1 MNLYTHSINS
11 IMNII
16 NHYRLA
22 CLVAVAFAAGQAM
35 AEVVQVGNLYYDVDQ
50 ETKTAT
56 VARNVAYKELT
67 SLNVPG
73 KVTVDNAEYR
83 VTKIAQQAFQEC
95 TGLTTVAIG
104 EGVEEV
110 GKWTFYKCTGI
121 SSLTLPST
129 LVTVEQSAFSG
140 CTSIEMLVLPD
151 NLTTIKSYGFGKC
164 TSLKE
169 LTLPANLKILDGS
182 AFSGNTGLKKINFG
196 PLLET
201 IANNTFYDCG
211 IEILELP
218 ASLTTLGNG
227 AFSRCN
233 QLTTVKLPASLKTIG
248 EQVFYCDGAL
258 KNVEFNAGLET
269 IGNGAFYECL
279 SLQSVALPDG
289 IKSIEDNAF
298 YGTGLTSI
306 QWPESLT
313 SISNNMFY
321 NCVNLSDVKL
331 HEGITSIGKMVF
343 RNCASLKSIKLPSK
357 LTVISD
363 NLFDRCSS
371 LESFD
376 IPDHIVSVGENAF
389 YQCTGLRELNV
400 PASVT
405 SIGSGFILGC
415 SSLTRV
421 NVAADNPNYADV
433 DGVFMNKDKTVLLAY
448 PSGIV
453 GEYVMPESVTE
464 ISEYCFNQNNNITGI
479 TFSKNLKRIG
489 LSAFAMCMQIK
500 ELNFPDGLEYIGDM
514 AFFLARGVSKIHLP
528 NNDVFIGN
536 NALSMLAIEPIVFP
550 ETIRT
555 IGIAESG
562 NTSVMGSCGSLQW
575 LSLPSTLK
583 ELSPLASGC
592 NSLKAIY
599 SFAVEPPVLKGNNVV
614 DIAAVVK
621 VPSGTADA
629 YAQAWSDLYP
639 NLTYEEA
646 LPGAAS
652 VTVNGNAATV
662 NWETYSDG
670 LYTGTPV
677 RYSIV
682 LDNGSSTEESTL
694 EGVAATGRNLSYTF
708 ANLSNK
714 TYTYSIKGYSA
725 QNELTVL
732 HTGQFDIATSGIDDV
747 EAAGEAVSVE
757 YFDLTG
763 RQVAKPAA
771 NTLYVVRTV
780 YSDGTVVTAKQ
791 LVK

>member
-1 MNLYTHSINS
+1 MNKFNR
-11 IMNII
+11 
-16 NHYRLA
+16 YRLA
-22 CLVAVAFAAGQAM
+22 GLFVIALLSGQAL
-35 AEVVQVGNLYYDVDQ
+35 AEVVQVGDLYYDINA
-50 ETKTAT
+50 ESKEAT
-56 VARNVAYKELT
+56 VTRNTAYKELT
-67 SLNVPG
+67 ALNVPG
-73 KVTVDNAEYR
+73 KINVGNVDYTVT
-83 VTKIAQQAFQEC
+83 TIGQQAFQEC
-95 TGLTTVAIG
+95 VGLTTVSLG
-104 EGVEEV
+104 EGVREV

-121 SSLTLPST
+121 SSLSLPST
-129 LVTVEQSAFSG
+129 LVLVDQSAFSG
-140 CTSIEMLVLPD
+140 CTSLESLVLPD

-169 LTLPANLKILDGS
+169 LTLPANLKTLDGS

-196 PLLET
+196 PVLET
-201 IANNTFYDCG
+201 ITNNTFYDCG
-211 IEILELP
+211 IEVLELP
-218 ASLTTLGNG
+218 ASLTTLGAG

-248 EQVFYCDGAL
+248 EQAFYCDGAL

-279 SLQSVALPDG
+279 SLESVALPAG

-479 TFSKNLKRIG
+479 TFSKNLKHIG

-536 NALSMLAIEPIVFP
+536 NALSMLAIESIVFP

-614 DIAAVVK
+614 DIATVVK
-621 VPSGTADA
+621 VPVGS
-629 YAQAWSDLYP
+629 AQAYSREWSTLYP
-639 NLTYEEA
+639 NLTYEEV

-652 VTVNGNAATV
+652 VAVSGNTAKV
-662 NWETYSDG
+662 SWQTYSDD

-677 RYSIV
+677 RYSIS
-682 LDNGSSTEESTL
+682 LDNGSSVEESTL
-694 EGVAATGRNLSYTF
+694 EGASATGKDLSHTF
-708 ANLSNK
+708 TGLSNR
-714 TYTYSIKGYSA
+714 TYTYTIKGYSA
-725 QNELTVL
+725 KNELTIY
-732 HTGQFDIATSGIDDV
+732 HTGQFDVATSGIDDL
-747 EAAGEAVSVE
+747 EAAAEVVSVE

-763 RQVAKPAA
+763 RQVTNPAA
-771 NTLYVVRTV
+771 DTLYVVRTV
-780 YSDGTVVTAKQ
+780 YADGTVKTEKQ